1 MTRGILAAL
10 AIAGAVFCWAAPAAA
25 GYGDGAIGVLAQ
37 VPNAREVAR
46 AKRCAPPFGAAGC
59 PRVKRGKRPRA
70 DFRTD
75 IAMLVEAMAGSVGMP
90 ARIARALVR
99 VESGGDPRR
108 RGTAGEWGLTQIK
121 CQTARGLGF
130 AGPCGR
136 LADPATNLKF
146 GLKHAALA
154 LRRGSIGFHQAGLGA
169 RRVSSAYVA
178 QINAAMIRGR

>member
-1 MTRGILAAL
+1 MRIRFAAL
-10 AIAGAVFCWAAPAAA
+10 ALAGAFFISGTPAIA
-25 GYGDGAIGVLAQ
+25 GYGAAGMRIAQGASARDVLA
-37 VPNAREVAR
+37 AR
-46 AKRCAPPFGAAGC
+46 RCAPPFGCARRKA
-59 PRVKRGKRPRA
+59 PRRPRA
-70 DFRTD
+70 DFRLD
-75 IAMLVEAMAGSVGMP
+75 IAMLVEAAAHVAGMP
-90 ARIARALVR
+90 VHVARALVR